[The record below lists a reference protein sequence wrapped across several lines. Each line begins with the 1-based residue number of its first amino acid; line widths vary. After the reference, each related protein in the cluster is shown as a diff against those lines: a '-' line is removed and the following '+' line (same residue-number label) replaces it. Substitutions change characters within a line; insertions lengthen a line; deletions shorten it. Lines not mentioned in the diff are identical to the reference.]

1 MGFPARRAFADG
13 TVKISIVTPVYNEV
27 RVGRA
32 LDSVLGQV
40 HNHELETIV
49 VDGGSSAP
57 TQQVLAR
64 YKPRLTSLVSEPDS
78 GIYDGMN
85 KGIRRATGDVIGI
98 LNADDRY
105 AHTRVLGE
113 VLEVFERR
121 QDVQACYGNMLYVND
136 LGTARRYWRS
146 GVNRPY
152 KWYFGWRPPHPA
164 FFVRRD
170 VYEAHGLFNVEYRIA
185 SDYELQLRLLF
196 VQRVTCAHLDRVL
209 VHMAPGGTS
218 NRSLVNIVKAN
229 LESRRAWRRNGLSGG
244 LLVPFLKPI
253 SKFPQFLRR
262 PSRTPNDAAARPAAK
277 RGGLAATG
285 AARRST

>member
-1 MGFPARRAFADG
+1 M
-13 TVKISIVTPVYNEV
+13 KISIITPVYNDV

-32 LDSVLGQV
+32 LDSVLGQI

-49 VDGGSSAP
+49 VDGGSGAL
-57 TQQVLAR
+57 TQQILER
-64 YKPRLTSLVSEPDS
+64 YKPRLTSLTSEPDS

-105 AHTRVLGE
+105 AHTRVLDE
-113 VLEVFERR
+113 VLDVFERR
-121 QDVQACYGNMLYVND
+121 QEVQACYGNMLYVND
-136 LGTARRYWRS
+136 FGTAKRYWRS
-146 GVNRPY
+146 GANRPY

-164 FFVRRD
+164 FFVRRG
-170 VYEAHGLFNVEYRIA
+170 VYEAHGVFNLDYHIA

-196 VQRVTCAHLDRVL
+196 VQRVASAHLDQVI

-218 NRSLVNIVKAN
+218 NRSLANVVKAN
-229 LESRRAWRRNGLSGG
+229 LESRRAWRRNGLRGG
-244 LLVPFLKPI
+244 FLVPFLKPI

-262 PSRTPNDAAARPAAK
+262 SSRPASDAATRPAAK
-277 RGGLAATG
+277 SGGLAASG